1 MNAEREWVKPNDLY
15 PVVTL
20 ESFDPQILDKVVED
34 MKKGI
39 KVAPVKVIRYEGH
52 YFVLEGNYEML
63 AANIMK
69 EQGIE
74 IEIVNRLD
82 LNFWNKE
89 ENIKSQ
95 LKAVGMNALYDFE
108 SIGRFTYSEYPSL
121 YKGE

>member
-1 MNAEREWVKPNDLY
+1 MNAEREWVKPNNLY

-20 ESFDPQILDKVVED
+20 ESINPQMLDKVVED

-39 KVAPVKVIRYEGH
+39 KVSPVKAIRYEK
-52 YFVLEGNYEML
+52 YYYILEGNYEML

-69 EQGIE
+69 KQSIE
-74 IEIVNRLD
+74 IEIVNRLN
-82 LNFWNKE
+82 LNFWNTE
-89 ENIKSQ
+89 ENIKNQ

-108 SIGRFTYSEYPSL
+108 SIGRFTYSEYLSL